1 MSTRLE
7 LIKSGKKIQID
18 FPKLH
23 LFNFRTLNNLN
34 PTFRHWHN
42 SRYFRIPLTYYKDPT
57 AHCTSKV
64 YIKYSRVQNLET
76 QNFLCVRMKLKL
88 ISFELCYCSRR
99 SRFWIFNSK
108 VYDPFEDSGVRT
120 PQVHKVEIKSEEKF
134 PLKIKVDGF
143 WHFLMKQTWWIDS
156 NIIRN
161 TKFSISNTF
170 A

>member
-1 MSTRLE
+1 MADPHHSFAPYWNLKNLIENIICLYLGSNPIESIISISFWWNFYTFLSKCVNASPYITLKKKKTQYVIFEYKTRANQE
-7 LIKSGKKIQID
+7 WKKIQID

-99 SRFWIFNSK
+99 
-108 VYDPFEDSGVRT
+108 D
-120 PQVHKVEIKSEEKF
+120 
-134 PLKIKVDGF
+134 
-143 WHFLMKQTWWIDS
+143 
-156 NIIRN
+156 
-161 TKFSISNTF
+161 
-170 A
+170 

>member
-1 MSTRLE
+1 MLIFGLKFYWIHYFYIFLVKFLHISLKMCKCITLHCLHYSKKEKKTQYEIFEYKTRANQE
-7 LIKSGKKIQID
+7 WKKIQLD

-99 SRFWIFNSK
+99 
-108 VYDPFEDSGVRT
+108 D
-120 PQVHKVEIKSEEKF
+120 
-134 PLKIKVDGF
+134 
-143 WHFLMKQTWWIDS
+143 
-156 NIIRN
+156 
-161 TKFSISNTF
+161 
-170 A
+170 